1 MTGMEKKPPAP
12 CITAGPA
19 RLADTTAVLSA
30 APPTTAA
37 SAIVNHL
44 MGRPP
49 FSCSACTRR
58 RSSLLQKIEGH
69 ADRGLHRIVVAG
81 DHIEDADAAEAVERA
96 LTEGDAARRDLMGGD
111 GTADDR
117 GGQRSEEH
125 TSELQSLMRTS

>member
-19 RLADTTAVLSA
+19 RLADTTAALSA

-37 SAIVNHL
+37 TAIANHL

-58 RSSLLQKIEGH
+58 RSSLHQQIDGN
-69 ADRGLHRIVVAG
+69 AARGLHRIVVAAN
-81 DHIEDADAAEAVERA
+81 HIDEAAAAEAVDRA
-96 LTEGDAARRDLMGGD
+96 LTEVAAATRDLMD
-111 GTADDR
+111 GEIGRA
-117 GGQRSEEH
+117 
-125 TSELQSLMRTS
+125 

>member
-69 ADRGLHRIVVAG
+69 ADRGPHRARKSVVEG
-81 DHIEDADAAEAVERA
+81 NRVSVRVYLGGRRTIQTTTKQ
-96 LTEGDAARRDLMGGD
+96 LTII
-111 GTADDR
+111 
-117 GGQRSEEH
+117 
-125 TSELQSLMRTS
+125 